1 MVNTVN
7 YFRYIGKDIPSQNL
21 KHNQL
26 VMLLNII
33 NGKVKLQ
40 NVRTN
45 QSQYVSVELFDK
57 YFKEVSNKY
66 YWWKG

>member
-7 YFRYIGKDIPSQNL
+7 YYRYIGKDVPSQNL

-33 NGKVKLQ
+33 NGKAKLQ
-40 NVRTN
+40 NSRTN
-45 QSQYVSVELFDK
+45 QIQYVSVELFDK
-57 YFKEVSNKY
+57 YFKEASNRY
-66 YWWKG
+66 YL

>member
-1 MVNTVN
+1 MLNTVN
-7 YFRYIGKDIPSQNL
+7 YYRYIGKDVPSQNL

-45 QSQYVSVELFDK
+45 QIQYVSVELFDK

-66 YWWKG
+66 YL

>member
-7 YFRYIGKDIPSQNL
+7 YYRYIGKDVPVQNL

-26 VMLLNII
+26 VILLNII

-40 NVRTN
+40 NTRTN
-45 QSQYVSVELFDK
+45 QIQYISIELFDK
-57 YFKEVSNKY
+57 YFKEVLNKY
-66 YWWKG
+66 YL

>member
-7 YFRYIGKDIPSQNL
+7 YFRYIGKDIPTQNL

-26 VMLLNII
+26 VMRLNII
-33 NGKVKLQ
+33 DGKVKLQ
-40 NVRTN
+40 NTRTN
-45 QSQYVSVELFDK
+45 QTQYVSVELFNK

-66 YWWKG
+66 YL

>member
-7 YFRYIGKDIPSQNL
+7 YFRYTGKNIPSQNL

-26 VMLLNII
+26 VMRLNII
-33 NGKVKLQ
+33 DGKVKLQ
-40 NVRTN
+40 NTRTN
-45 QSQYVSVELFDK
+45 QTQYVSVELFNK

-66 YWWKG
+66 YL

>member
-26 VMLLNII
+26 VMRLNII
-33 NGKVKLQ
+33 DSKVKLQ
-40 NVRTN
+40 NTRTN
-45 QSQYVSVELFDK
+45 QTQYVSVELFNK
-57 YFKEVSNKY
+57 YFKKASDKY
-66 YWWKG
+66 YL

>member
-7 YFRYIGKDIPSQNL
+7 YYRYIGKDVPSQNL
-21 KHNQL
+21 KYNQL

-45 QSQYVSVELFDK
+45 QIQYVSVELFDK
-57 YFKEVSNKY
+57 YFKEASNKY
-66 YWWKG
+66 YL

>member
-7 YFRYIGKDIPSQNL
+7 YYRYTGKDVPVQNL

-45 QSQYVSVELFDK
+45 QIQYVSVELFDK
-57 YFKEVSNKY
+57 YFKEVSNRY
-66 YWWKG
+66 YL

>member
-1 MVNTVN
+1 MINTVN
-7 YFRYIGKDIPSQNL
+7 YYRYTGKDIPSQNL

-33 NGKVKLQ
+33 DGKVKLQ

-45 QSQYVSVELFDK
+45 QIQYVSIELFDK
-57 YFKEVSNKY
+57 YFKEVSNRY
-66 YWWKG
+66 YL

>member
-7 YFRYIGKDIPSQNL
+7 YYRYIGKDIPTQNL

-26 VMLLNII
+26 VMRLNII
-33 NGKVKLQ
+33 DGKVKLQ
-40 NVRTN
+40 NTRTN
-45 QSQYVSVELFDK
+45 QTQYVSVELFNK

-66 YWWKG
+66 YL

>member
-7 YFRYIGKDIPSQNL
+7 YYRYTGKDIPSQNL
-21 KHNQL
+21 KHHQL

-33 NGKVKLQ
+33 NGKAKLQ

-45 QSQYVSVELFDK
+45 QIQYVSVELFDK
-57 YFKEVSNKY
+57 YFKEISNKY
-66 YWWKG
+66 YL

>member
-7 YFRYIGKDIPSQNL
+7 YFRYTGKDIPSQNL

-45 QSQYVSVELFDK
+45 QIQYVSVELFDK

-66 YWWKG
+66 YL

>member
-7 YFRYIGKDIPSQNL
+7 YYRYIGKDVPSQNI

-45 QSQYVSVELFDK
+45 QIQYVSVELFDK
-57 YFKEVSNKY
+57 YFKESANKY
-66 YWWKG
+66 YL

>member
-7 YFRYIGKDIPSQNL
+7 YFRYIGKDVPSQNL

-26 VMLLNII
+26 VIMLNII
-33 NGKVKLQ
+33 NGKDKLQ

-45 QSQYVSVELFDK
+45 QIQYVSVELFK
-57 YFKEVSNKY
+57 CHKCGSKKWIYKK
-66 YWWKG
+66 

>member
-7 YFRYIGKDIPSQNL
+7 YYRYTGKDIPSQNL

-45 QSQYVSVELFDK
+45 QIQYVSVELFDK
-57 YFKEVSNKY
+57 YFKEASNKY
-66 YWWKG
+66 YL

>member
-7 YFRYIGKDIPSQNL
+7 YFRYTGKDIPSQNL

-26 VMLLNII
+26 VILLNII

-45 QSQYVSVELFDK
+45 QIQYVSVELFDK
-57 YFKEVSNKY
+57 YFKEVSNRY
-66 YWWKG
+66 YL

>member
-7 YFRYIGKDIPSQNL
+7 YYRYTGKDVPSQNL

-45 QSQYVSVELFDK
+45 QIQYVSVELFDK

-66 YWWKG
+66 YF

>member
-7 YFRYIGKDIPSQNL
+7 YYRYIGKDIPSQNL

-45 QSQYVSVELFDK
+45 QIQYVSVELFDK
-57 YFKEVSNKY
+57 YFKEVLNKY
-66 YWWKG
+66 YL

>member
-7 YFRYIGKDIPSQNL
+7 YFRYTGKDIPSQNL

-26 VMLLNII
+26 VMLLNIVD
-33 NGKVKLQ
+33 GKAKLQ

-45 QSQYVSVELFDK
+45 QIQYISVELFDK

-66 YWWKG
+66 YL

>member
-7 YFRYIGKDIPSQNL
+7 YFRYIGKDIPIQNL

-26 VMLLNII
+26 VMRLNII
-33 NGKVKLQ
+33 DGKVKLQ
-40 NVRTN
+40 NTRTN
-45 QSQYVSVELFDK
+45 QTQYVSVELFNK

-66 YWWKG
+66 YL

>member
-7 YFRYIGKDIPSQNL
+7 YYRYTGKDIPSQNL

-45 QSQYVSVELFDK
+45 QIQYVSIELFDK

-66 YWWKG
+66 YL

>member
-7 YFRYIGKDIPSQNL
+7 YYRYIGKDVPVQNL

-33 NGKVKLQ
+33 DGKAKLQ
-40 NVRTN
+40 NTRTN
-45 QSQYVSVELFDK
+45 QIQYISIELFDK
-57 YFKEVSNKY
+57 YFKEVLNKY
-66 YWWKG
+66 YL

>member
-7 YFRYIGKDIPSQNL
+7 YFRYTGKDIPLQNL

-33 NGKVKLQ
+33 DGKVKLQ

-45 QSQYVSVELFDK
+45 QIQYLSVELFDK

-66 YWWKG
+66 YL

>member
-26 VMLLNII
+26 VIQLNII
-33 NGKVKLQ
+33 DGKVKLQ
-40 NVRTN
+40 NTRTS
-45 QSQYVSVELFDK
+45 QIQYVSVELFDK
-57 YFKEVSNKY
+57 YFKEVLNKY
-66 YWWKG
+66 YL

>member
-1 MVNTVN
+1 MVNIVN

-33 NGKVKLQ
+33 DGKVKLQ
-40 NVRTN
+40 NTRTN
-45 QSQYVSVELFDK
+45 QTQYVSVELFDK
-57 YFKEVSNKY
+57 YFKEVLNKY
-66 YWWKG
+66 YL

>member
-7 YFRYIGKDIPSQNL
+7 YYRYIGKDVPSQNI

-45 QSQYVSVELFDK
+45 QIQYVSVELFDK

-66 YWWKG
+66 YL

>member
-26 VMLLNII
+26 VMRLNII
-33 NGKVKLQ
+33 DGKVKLQ
-40 NVRTN
+40 NTRTN
-45 QSQYVSVELFDK
+45 QTQYVSVELFNK
-57 YFKEVSNKY
+57 YFKKASDKY
-66 YWWKG
+66 YL

>member
-7 YFRYIGKDIPSQNL
+7 YYRYTGKDVPSQNL

-45 QSQYVSVELFDK
+45 QIQYVSVELFDK

-66 YWWKG
+66 YL

>member
-26 VMLLNII
+26 VILLNII
-33 NGKVKLQ
+33 DGKVKLR
-40 NVRTN
+40 NTRTN
-45 QSQYVSVELFDK
+45 QIQYISVELFDK
-57 YFKEVSNKY
+57 YFKESANKY
-66 YWWKG
+66 YL

>member
-7 YFRYIGKDIPSQNL
+7 YYRYTGKDVPSQNL
-21 KHNQL
+21 KHNQS

-33 NGKVKLQ
+33 DGKVKLQ

-45 QSQYVSVELFDK
+45 QIQYVSVELFDK

-66 YWWKG
+66 YL

>member
-7 YFRYIGKDIPSQNL
+7 YYRYIGKDVPVQNL

-33 NGKVKLQ
+33 DGKVKLQ
-40 NVRTN
+40 NVRTK
-45 QSQYVSVELFDK
+45 QIQYVSVELFDK

-66 YWWKG
+66 YL

>member
-7 YFRYIGKDIPSQNL
+7 YFRYTGKDIPSQSL

-45 QSQYVSVELFDK
+45 QIQYVSVELFDK

-66 YWWKG
+66 YL